1 MAVEAKV
8 MAVIAAVMVTA
19 AMVTQG
25 AVTMGSQMAVG
36 KVA

>member
-8 MAVIAAVMVTA
+8 MAVIAAAMVTA